1 VPFKSQAQRGFM
13 YAHHPKLAAEFEQA
27 TPKGKSLPQH
37 VKKRKRTAPLPAAHV
52 GNAVSSQAPGGG
64 PLSVP
69 APALGKA
76 MMQTIGQ
83 VSGLSRLRSMRLKTS
98 GGFQP

>member
-1 VPFKSQAQRGFM
+1 VPFVSQAQRGYM
-13 YAHHPKLAAEFEQA
+13 YAKHPKLAAEFERA

-37 VKKRKRTAPLPAAHV
+37 VGHTAKRRSAPLPAANV
-52 GNAVSSQAPGGG
+52 AAV
-64 PLSVP
+64 SVP
-69 APALGKA
+69 APQLGKA

-83 VSGLSRLRSMRLKTS
+83 VSGLSRLRSMRLKSS